1 MVIGELLVQWK
12 YLLWQNILL
21 ANNPRRVLLEKKRL
35 DERVIWFRRYG
46 LVLAVGT
53 ADTYLQLLSNYF
65 SY

>member
-35 DERVIWFRRYG
+35 DERVIWFRRCG